1 MGTKNKSQNCVHIL
15 NGDALLEQFPRD
27 LKGASIVFRE
37 CLVDGP
43 VTGNSLKEL
52 YQKRSAFFAQTY
64 QVCTP
69 IEYEERIVSEFKKV
83 QKIPNGSEIN
93 LWFEDD
99 LFCQVNC
106 WFVCYLLR
114 DIKDCD
120 LYLVRPNN
128 QSPYAFSFYTETEL
142 TELYLQRQVLLAPF
156 LLAPLWQ
163 AYATGAVKQLTLLSQ
178 QLPSGY
184 LHVKKAVSAHL
195 SRIPKENK
203 LGKPIEVLKK
213 IIENNDTESTE
224 LIYQEFQKQLP
235 IYGFGDLQI
244 KHLLMKFLSKK

>member
-1 MGTKNKSQNCVHIL
+1 MGTKNKSQNCIHIL

-64 QVCTP
+64 QVCSP
-69 IEYEERIVSEFKKV
+69 IEYEERIVSEFNKV

-114 DIKDCD
+114 DRKDCD

-128 QSPYAFSFYTETEL
+128 QSPYAFSVYTETEL
-142 TELYLQRQVLLAPF
+142 TELYLQRQVLPAPT

-178 QLPSGY
+178 QLPNGY
-184 LHVKKAVSAHL
+184 SHVREAVSAHL
-195 SRIPKENK
+195 SRIPTENR

-213 IIENNDTESTE
+213 IIENKETESTE
-224 LIYQEFQKQLP
+224 LLYQEFQKQLP

-244 KHLLMKFLSKK
+244 KHLLMKFLSQQ

>member
-43 VTGNSLKEL
+43 VTANSLNEL

-64 QVCTP
+64 QLCTP
-69 IEYEERIVSEFKKV
+69 IEYEERIVSEFNKV

-128 QSPYAFSFYTETEL
+128 QSPYAFSVYTETEL
-142 TELYLQRQVLLAPF
+142 TNFICSDRYF
-156 LLAPLWQ
+156 LLPFFW
-163 AYATGAVKQLTLLSQ
+163 
-178 QLPSGY
+178 
-184 LHVKKAVSAHL
+184 H
-195 SRIPKENK
+195 NF
-203 LGKPIEVLKK
+203 GKPMQQETSNSSLYSHSSFLMVICMSKK
-213 IIENNDTESTE
+213 QSPHTF
-224 LIYQEFQKQLP
+224 QEFLQKTN
-235 IYGFGDLQI
+235 
-244 KHLLMKFLSKK
+244 